1 MELWVLGANG
11 TYPTAGRPTAGYLL
25 SHRDT
30 RVWIDA
36 GSGTFGAL
44 LDLMDPADLDALI
57 ISHLHVDHCA
67 DVFPFYHYLRF
78 GPVQRPPL
86 PLIVPDGAA
95 DRLAAFVDTG
105 GGSHLT
111 EVFSPLTPAPGE
123 MLELGGIAFRF
134 GPSDHPVPTLQ
145 IRAETEGRSIAYSA
159 DTGTG
164 SDLAGLAA
172 GANTLLCEAMFQGPD
187 KPAPHHLT
195 ATEAGQ
201 IAQQAGVE
209 RLILTHLLP
218 TLDPQQSIAEA
229 AVVFGGDVMVAAP
242 DLEVLI

>member
-30 RVWIDA
+30 RVWVDA
-36 GSGTFGAL
+36 GSGTYGAL
-44 LDLMDPADLDALI
+44 LNLMDPADLDAVV
-57 ISHLHVDHCA
+57 ISHMHIDHCA
-67 DVFPFYHYLRF
+67 DVLPLYHYLRW
-78 GPVQRPPL
+78 GPGDRPPL
-86 PLIVPDGAA
+86 PLLLPEGAA
-95 DRLAAFVDTG
+95 ERLDAFVDSG
-105 GGSHLT
+105 GGSHLR
-111 EVFSPLTPAPGE
+111 EVFAPHTPAPGE
-123 MLELGGIAFRF
+123 SVDLGEMTFRF
-134 GPSDHPVPTLQ
+134 DASDHPVPTLQ
-145 IRAETEGRSIAYSA
+145 MRTSAEGRALAYSA

-164 SDLAGLAA
+164 SNLVELAA
-172 GANTLLCEAMFQGPD
+172 GANTLIAEATFQGEE

-195 ATEAGQ
+195 ASEAGA
-201 IAQQAGVE
+201 IARQAGVE

-229 AVVFGGDVMVAAP
+229 AVEFGGDVMVAAP